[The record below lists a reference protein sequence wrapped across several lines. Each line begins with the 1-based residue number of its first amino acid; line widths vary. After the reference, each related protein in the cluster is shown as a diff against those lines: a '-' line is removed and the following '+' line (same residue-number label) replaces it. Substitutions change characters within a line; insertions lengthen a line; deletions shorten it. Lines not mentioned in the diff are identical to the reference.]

1 MCDSQR
7 ELAALEHIYENARV
21 ALAREDEVYLLAH
34 ASRASLEVVADCLFE
49 VGEAGAGVVEVRDSL
64 VQGVARIVREQAL
77 EGAKSFCGVIE
88 CFRVVNGLA
97 GVRVGDEVIAS
108 PAFAVV
114 RSEVGLA
121 LFCEDSD
128 DILHK
133 LVRILEN
140 IRVYQ
145 LNKVA
150 YIAAVGIF
158 EVNDKSVVYVAVV

>member
-1 MCDSQR
+1 MQIC
-7 ELAALEHIYENARV
+7 
-21 ALAREDEVYLLAH
+21 
-34 ASRASLEVVADCLFE
+34 
-49 VGEAGAGVVEVRDSL
+49 GGVVEVRDSL

-77 EGAKSFCGVIE
+77 EGAESFCGVIE

-108 PAFAVV
+108 PTFAVV

-121 LFCEDSD
+121 LFCEEHVETFALRVAAALDNDVAKICGDSD
-128 DILHK
+128 DVLHK

-140 IRVYQ
+140 ICVYQ

>member
-1 MCDSQR
+1 M
-7 ELAALEHIYENARV
+7 
-21 ALAREDEVYLLAH
+21 
-34 ASRASLEVVADCLFE
+34 
-49 VGEAGAGVVEVRDSL
+49 EVRDSL
-64 VQGVARIVREQAL
+64 VQGIARIVREQAL
-77 EGAKSFCGVIE
+77 EGAESLCGVIE
-88 CFRVVNGLA
+88 CFRVFDGLA
-97 GVRVGDEVIAS
+97 GVRVGDEVVAS

-121 LFCEDSD
+121 LFCKEHVETFALRVAAALDNDIAKICGDSD
-128 DILHK
+128 DVLHK

-145 LNKVA
+145 LNKIV